1 MKFSLKELGEKVE
14 KLLGSAES
22 QFKAELTELKNS
34 VSTAVA
40 GVQAQLTSATESLT
54 SITTALKAAVAGAKL
69 ELKADAT
76 GAEMV
81 AGLTGK
87 IGTLETGLSTANTEL
102 SGARASLLKHLASIP
117 GHEDYKEGGKKAGA
131 TLAELITAEQNAT
144 NTAMAA
150 TGMKVE
156 TLPAGGQSPEAAN
169 TKKPANLTEAC
180 LKANKK
186 A

>member
-1 MKFSLKELGEKVE
+1 MQHKTKMSIKDLIAKVTGME
-14 KLLGSAES
+14 QRAEAA
-22 QFKAELTELKNS
+22 FKAELETLKAQITGA
-34 VSTAVA
+34 VTQLQADLATATA
-40 GVQAQLTSATESLT
+40 SIASLT
-54 SITTALKAAVAGAKL
+54 TEKTDLAAQVQEMTGKLSDANKL
-69 ELKADAT
+69 ELDSKSA
-76 GAEMV
+76 
-81 AGLTGK
+81 
-87 IGTLETGLSTANTEL
+87 
-102 SGARASLLKHLASIP
+102 LLKHLASIP

-156 TLPAGGQSPEAAN
+156 QLPAGGQSPEAAN